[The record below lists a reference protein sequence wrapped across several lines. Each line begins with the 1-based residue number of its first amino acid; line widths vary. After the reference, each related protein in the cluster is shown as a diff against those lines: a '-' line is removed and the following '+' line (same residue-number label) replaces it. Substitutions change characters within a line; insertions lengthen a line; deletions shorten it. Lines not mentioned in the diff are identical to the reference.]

1 VAARDG
7 HGATLAKVMQLSGG
21 KGPSE
26 SVTAIV
32 IQSGPISDIASGWLD
47 YLKQNK
53 PEVFS
58 ERWWRDRQPG
68 GGEVRLGIDVVP
80 VAGSRRLRVTRV
92 LDNLPAHGRLEVG
105 DFIVG
110 YNNVRFRTDDLIG
123 EITKA
128 IQERPHARRLELLI
142 ERDGPTRQMHL
153 LLPFIDPMQALQ
165 RVVAIGKIA
174 QRAVYRD
181 DRSDAVGPRGFLTIE
196 LRTSEKPLFEFAQ
209 PIPIGAAK
217 DTSN

>member
-1 VAARDG
+1 
-7 HGATLAKVMQLSGG
+7 
-21 KGPSE
+21 
-26 SVTAIV
+26 V

-53 PEVFS
+53 PEVFR
-58 ERWWRDRQPG
+58 EEWWRDRQPG
-68 GGEVRLGIDVVP
+68 GGEVRLGIDVDT
-80 VAGSRRLRVTRV
+80 VAGSRRLRVTKV

-123 EITKA
+123 EITRA
-128 IQERPHARRLELLI
+128 IQERPHARRIDLLI
-142 ERDGPTRQMHL
+142 VHDGVTLQQRLP
-153 LLPFIDPMQALQ
+153 LPFIDPMQALQ
-165 RVVAIGKIA
+165 RMVAIGKIA

-196 LRTSEKPLFEFAQ
+196 LRTSEKPLFKFAQ
-209 PIPIGAAK
+209 PVSIGAAN
-217 DTSN
+217 DTPG